1 MVENLRLLRP
11 DVVEPPSRDRV
22 LWNGCGDPGQTK
34 WEAWSVDRCLT
45 CEPWSLKYYIGDFH
59 VINLF
64 VLDCIG
70 ECEGKLQL
78 KQVSGRT
85 QAKKTAAPEDCY
97 LEVSSLV
104 HMRNHIDSYS
114 PIQGLHVVKYIL
126 LYLHIRIIYIY
137 IYMIHVASSYTVV

>member
-34 WEAWSVDRCLT
+34 WEAWSVDRRLT

-70 ECEGKLQL
+70 ECEGKLKLNKSLDELRRRRPRLL
-78 KQVSGRT
+78 KIAIWRYPAWYTCGITLIHTAQS
-85 QAKKTAAPEDCY
+85 QAC
-97 LEVSSLV
+97 
-104 HMRNHIDSYS
+104 MW
-114 PIQGLHVVKYIL
+114 
-126 LYLHIRIIYIY
+126 
-137 IYMIHVASSYTVV
+137 